1 MTRIIA
7 GRHGGRPLKVPDA
20 GTRPTSDRVREAVF
34 NILDARIDLEGAAIL
49 DLYAG
54 SGALGLEAL
63 SRGASS
69 AVFVDNRRRAT
80 AVVTANLRALGVA
93 EVGRVITAPV
103 SAFLAAGAPSRVDVP
118 HHEDVTGRFDVIF
131 SDPPYA
137 LTDDE
142 VHGDLAALG
151 AGGWLADGGLLVLER
166 GRRATTRWPVGWE
179 VVTDKS
185 YGDTT
190 VQVARVT
197 GGEAG

>member
-103 SAFLAAGAPSRVDVP
+103 SAFSSSSTARATSSRP
-118 HHEDVTGRFDVIF
+118 ACGCWRNA
-131 SDPPYA
+131 SA
-137 LTDDE
+137 K
-142 VHGDLAALG
+142 
-151 AGGWLADGGLLVLER
+151 
-166 GRRATTRWPVGWE
+166 RRASWPRWRMKSKRAWKAATRWRWKAP
-179 VVTDKS
+179 
-185 YGDTT
+185 
-190 VQVARVT
+190 RR
-197 GGEAG
+197 

>member
-69 AVFVDNRRRAT
+69 AVFVDNRRRST

-103 SAFLAAGAPSRVDVP
+103 SAFLAGPARAEVPARVG
-118 HHEDVTGRFDVIF
+118 VTGRFDVIF

>member
-80 AVVTANLRALGVA
+80 AVVTGNLRTLGVA
-93 EVGRVITAPV
+93 EVGRVVTAPV
-103 SAFLAAGAPSRVDVP
+103 SAFLAAGAPARVDVP
-118 HHEDVTGRFDVIF
+118 HHEGVTGRFDVIF

-142 VHGDLAALG
+142 VHGDLVALG
-151 AGGWLADGGLLVLER
+151 AGGWVADGGLLVLER
-166 GRRATTRWPVGWE
+166 GRRATTRWPAGWE
-179 VVTDKS
+179 LVTDKS

-190 VQVARVT
+190 VQVARASD
-197 GGEAG
+197 GEAG